1 MTSPDRKRLEAQLQH
16 MRLGYIHENYGDLA
30 RKAAEKVRAIGLQ
43 AGHSGTYQMPPRTG
57 APRDTTR
64 KRVGRTG
71 LSPPLPRTAT
81 AKLRSMSMFFAIGFG
96 RATQRLLG
104 KWAERTPT
112 PAEAPRRQEPGPR
125 GADAYQTHPKQESN
139 AGHGG
144 GVPSGE
150 DKQADKARP

>member
-1 MTSPDRKRLEAQLQH
+1 MRLIGIIAVAAVSAPLLVSCNSEHSKKPWMAYDRRCEQLGFKRDTPEHTKCRLE
-16 MRLGYIHENYGDLA
+16 LA
-30 RKAAEKVRAIGLQ
+30 RQE
-43 AGHSGTYQMPPRTG
+43 TPRG
-57 APRDTTR
+57 SA
-64 KRVGRTG
+64 GRTG
-71 LSPPLPRTAT
+71 LSPPIPRTAT

-125 GADAYQTHPKQESN
+125 GADAYQTHPTQESN

>member
-1 MTSPDRKRLEAQLQH
+1 MTEGASNWAS
-16 MRLGYIHENYGDLA
+16 
-30 RKAAEKVRAIGLQ
+30 
-43 AGHSGTYQMPPRTG
+43 SGTLGNIPNAASNWR
-57 APRDTTR
+57 A
-64 KRVGRTG
+64 KRHHEEARR
-71 LSPPLPRTAT
+71 PHP

-96 RATQRLLG
+96 RPTQRLLG

-125 GADAYQTHPKQESN
+125 GADAYQTRPTQESN

-150 DKQADKARP
+150 DKQADKAPALKL